1 MYYLNAMVPFFND
14 GVKGIDVLQRAIRG
28 KMPYEEQLR
37 VKQKLFVRGALMA
50 VFTMAYA
57 AFMQDDE
64 AYKNATPEQRYSNWF
79 VRIPGIAEPFKIPIP
94 FEAGLILKSLPEGI
108 YNAAFTDEKG
118 SKIAKDLVKQLIRSL
133 PGNPAEAG
141 LPVPSGLKP
150 FIETALNTS
159 FFTGRDIVDAR
170 LEGVE
175 KKFQYT
181 DRTPEILKII
191 APVTSLVGLSPV
203 QMENLIRGFTGS
215 MGMGIL
221 STADFALKPVGEA
234 GPVTGR
240 VSQLPL
246 VGGLFQP
253 NDAGRIITEAYDA
266 MGEVQKRHGSYKK
279 LIEEGRREEAADYLK
294 ENMAEIGLSSAAG
307 QFRQRMGEM
316 TKYERY
322 IKGVPEKQMSP
333 DKKREELDKIR
344 KMKIDYAAQFKR
356 VREQTE
362 RRTSP

>member
-1 MYYLNAMVPFFND
+1 
-14 GVKGIDVLQRAIRG
+14 
-28 KMPYEEQLR
+28 
-37 VKQKLFVRGALMA
+37 
-50 VFTMAYA
+50 
-57 AFMQDDE
+57 
-64 AYKNATPEQRYSNWF
+64 
-79 VRIPGIAEPFKIPIP
+79 
-94 FEAGLILKSLPEGI
+94 
-108 YNAAFTDEKG
+108 
-118 SKIAKDLVKQLIRSL
+118 
-133 PGNPAEAG
+133 
-141 LPVPSGLKP
+141 
-150 FIETALNTS
+150 
-159 FFTGRDIVDAR
+159 
-170 LEGVE
+170 
-175 KKFQYT
+175 
-181 DRTPEILKII
+181 
-191 APVTSLVGLSPV
+191 
-203 QMENLIRGFTGS
+203 

-246 VGGLFQP
+246 VGGLFLP

-344 KMKIDYAAQFKR
+344 KMKIDYAAQFKKI
-356 VREQTE
+356 REQTE